1 MCFVEHSSCWTPS
14 EHCCFK
20 ICRQC
25 SPTWTSLSLQN
36 SALCLWCLHFRS
48 DTTQGDP
55 PPAPAPGL
63 ALQGCLISA
72 PPRLLSVTADAPF
85 AATSPV
91 SRSPSA
97 PQPASRQQ
105 PAAAAAPMVVPEVG
119 FAKPAPA
126 KSALNFACKTSV
138 GKLPD
143 DVGQKSGRR
152 VSEGGGGRR
161 TVKCVPPLEASMTD
175 LQTSFARGS
184 SGSSH
189 GGGDISGAASGEL
202 AGTSPARR
210 SHLARQQMGLPAVGD
225 PAARR
230 PLFFPA

>member
-1 MCFVEHSSCWTPS
+1 MLDVFGVC
-14 EHCCFK
+14 
-20 ICRQC
+20 I
-25 SPTWTSLSLQN
+25 
-36 SALCLWCLHFRS
+36 FRS
-48 DTTQGDP
+48 DTTQGGP

-63 ALQGCLISA
+63 ALQGRLISA
-72 PPRLLSVTADAPF
+72 LPRLPSATAGAPF

-91 SRSPSA
+91 SRSLSA
-97 PQPASRQQ
+97 PQPAARQP
-105 PAAAAAPMVVPEVG
+105 PAAAAAPMVVPEFG

-152 VSEGGGGRR
+152 MSEGAGGRR
-161 TVKCVPPLEASMTD
+161 TVKCMPPLEASMTD

-184 SGSSH
+184 NH
-189 GGGDISGAASGEL
+189 GGGYISGAASGEL

-225 PAARR
+225 PAARWSPR
-230 PLFFPA
+230 PKHQQTGA